1 MREAITAVFDEI
13 WRDAKAS
20 EPPQLHDDT
29 VLLETGLDSMA
40 FAVLV
45 MRLDED
51 LGFDPFSMD
60 SDPVYPR
67 TFKQF
72 VDFYKMHAP
81 R

>member
-1 MREAITAVFDEI
+1 MREKIIAVFDEI
-13 WRDAKAS
+13 WRETKAS
-20 EPPQLHDDT
+20 DPPHLRDDT

-51 LGFDPFSMD
+51 LGFDPFSLA

-72 VDFYKMHAP
+72 LEFYKEYAP
-81 R
+81 G